1 MYKYLAI
8 FLVIFLLTGCEQL
21 QTIDKT
27 LYQTSEQLT
36 EKDIVTGE
44 RVLNLQDRARQIE
57 GGNKRI
63 QKLLAKLSREN
74 TPHNESLDK
83 KAYERITQIFHK
95 VHSVS
100 HLRNE
105 NWTPILI
112 PDESFNAFTTGGT
125 YIVIHSGLE
134 QQLTNDDQLASVIAH
149 EIAHTAAGHPSETG
163 SFIALNKLGGSS
175 SINKDSFTNAFSR
188 THEEE
193 ADKIGV
199 LYSALAGFNPIAASQ
214 VWGEMINKRGSNA
227 QHSSTHP
234 NYLDRSLLNKQH
246 AEKVSIYYTQGEVN
260 SEFEKILDSNT
271 LWKKDKPEQNIA
283 VGSGGG
289 LLAILESYGNTALK
303 KAEAKTEQ
311 YKKEAEKMRIK
322 NASSSFSLLNS
333 APINQNSWG
342 IQMSYSGYS
351 AYKNMIWRGIFI
363 DTSGSPLIVIS
374 KKPEIIQRNDSFTVV
389 FSHPELDI
397 NNQHK
402 DYIKLSLDY
411 IDYAPSSTSKF
422 SSTATSNVPNTEKV
436 QKTIQRMKVEG
447 ASPYFK
453 VLYSAPISQ
462 NNWGL
467 QMHYSGYIIR
477 KNMQW
482 KGEFIGKNGQPLTV
496 MSKFPKAVKH
506 NDSFVLIFSHP
517 ELNVYQQNK
526 NFVKVSLDSIEDTP
540 YISTPDRRH

>member
-1 MYKYLAI
+1 MHKYLAI

-21 QTIDKT
+21 HQIDNA
-27 LYQTSEQLT
+27 LYQVSEHVT
-36 EKDIVTGE
+36 KEDIVTGKKE
-44 RVLNLQDRARQIE
+44 LNLKTRKEQITS
-57 GGNKRI
+57 GNEVFKEI
-63 QKLLAKLSREN
+63 ISKLEKKGL
-74 TPHNESLDK
+74 PYNEALDK
-83 KAYERITQIFHK
+83 TAYARITRIFNK

-100 HLRNE
+100 HLRDE
-105 NWTPILI
+105 EWKPILI

-125 YIVIHSGLE
+125 YIAINSVLE
-134 QQLTNDDQLASVIAH
+134 KELNDDNQLAAVIAH
-149 EIAHTAAGHPSETG
+149 EIAHTVAGHSSEMR
-163 SFIALNKLGGSS
+163 SFLLLNILGGSS
-175 SINKDSFTNAFSR
+175 SVEKEGFVEAFGR
-188 THEEE
+188 KKEEE
-193 ADKIGV
+193 ADKIGIIY
-199 LYSALAGFNPIAASQ
+199 LALSGFDPLAASQ
-214 VWGEMINKRGSNA
+214 IWGDKLNQTGSSA
-227 QHSSTHP
+227 SYPSTHP
-234 NYLDRSLLNKQH
+234 NHLDRELTNRDNANK
-246 AEKVSIYYTQGEVN
+246 ALKYYTEGVINPDFVN
-260 SEFEKILDSNT
+260 LLDSNA
-271 LWKKDKPEQNIA
+271 LWEKNKSEQGIA
-283 VGSGGG
+283 AGSGGG
-289 LLAILESYGNTALK
+289 VLALLESYGNAVSQ

-322 NASSSFSLLNS
+322 NASSSFALLNS
-333 APINQNSWG
+333 TPINQNSWG

-351 AYKNMIWRGIFI
+351 AYKNMIWRGVFI
-363 DTSGSPLIVIS
+363 DTSGNPLIVIS

-422 SSTATSNVPNTEKV
+422 TTAKSNVPNTEKA
-436 QKTIQRMKVEG
+436 QKTIQRMRIEG

-496 MSKFPKAVKH
+496 MSKHPKAVKH